1 MGLDVSAFSK
11 LVEAP
16 DAERDEHG
24 DLVDYDNYRD
34 FYFNKDFPGRAE
46 GLKEGMTYKLGEEGS
61 GLSTGY
67 GRYSA
72 WRDELA
78 NLAGYTPD
86 ASPSDEYEKRFP
98 YFGGANKAGEGP
110 FYEQIL
116 FSDCDGTIGPVVSAK
131 LAKDYADFAEKA
143 EAVGGYFWEKYQEW
157 KVAFEVA
164 ADGGAVVF
172 H

>member
-1 MGLDVSAFSK
+1 MGLDVSAYSK

-16 DAERDEHG
+16 DAERDEDG
-24 DLVDYDNYRD
+24 EPVDYDNYRN

-78 NLAGYTPD
+78 KLAGYP
-86 ASPSDEYEKRFP
+86 AEPYERYGRVEQSHCMP
-98 YFGGANKAGEGP
+98 CWNGAQGP
-110 FYEQIL
+110 FAEQIN

-157 KVAFEVA
+157 KVVFEIA
-164 ADGGAVVF
+164 ANDGAVVF